1 MSRFLRLFKIAFC
14 CLLMTVYW
22 GCGTTSEYKKSTA
35 TQPLEIPPDLI
46 GSTQFDEQM
55 AIADGNEATR
65 FSDYSGQ
72 TIKQAQKEK
81 GNVLPQS
88 ERIQI
93 KHDGNTRWLVLQ
105 GEPDIFW
112 SKIKQFWLENA
123 FTLKVDNPTI
133 GIMETEW
140 AEKRA
145 EIPQGGIRKYL
156 AKALN
161 MFYSSPT
168 RNKFRVRLER
178 GNVADTTEL
187 YLTHRGAEEVA
198 RGKSFIWENRPSDPE
213 LEAEMLNRLMIFIG
227 VEKKQAETL
236 LAEKPTSR
244 AQLMRSKEDH
254 VYLVVNED
262 FARTWRSTGLAL
274 DRIGFTVEDR
284 DRSRGLYF
292 IRYIDPEA
300 EKEKGFFASLF
311 SSKSTSDNQAYRLNL
326 QEDSST
332 TRIVVLNNE
341 GNISPSKTAERIL
354 TLLHEQLK

>member
-1 MSRFLRLFKIAFC
+1 MSQLLRLFKIAFC
-14 CLLMTVYW
+14 GLLMTVYW

-55 AIADGNEATR
+55 VIADGNNEATN
-65 FSDYSGQ
+65 FSDYRGQ
-72 TIKQAQKEK
+72 TIKQTQKGK
-81 GNVLPQS
+81 VLPQL
-88 ERIQI
+88 ERVQI

-112 SKIKQFWLENA
+112 LKVKQFWLENG
-123 FTLKVDNPTI
+123 FTLKVENPTI

-145 EIPQGGIRKYL
+145 DIPQGGIRKYL

-161 MFYSSPT
+161 MLYSSPT

-198 RGKSFIWENRPSDPE
+198 RGKSFIWENRPSNPE
-213 LEAEMLNRLMIFIG
+213 LEAEMLNSLMIFLG

-244 AQLMRSKEDH
+244 AQLMRSKEDQ

-262 FARTWRSTGLAL
+262 FARTWQSTGLAL
-274 DRIGFTVEDR
+274 DRLGFTVEDR

-292 IRYIDPEA
+292 IRYTDPDA
-300 EKEKGFFASLF
+300 EKEKGFFASFF
-311 SSKSTSDNQAYRLNL
+311 SSKSTSDNQAYSINL

-332 TRIVVLNNE
+332 TRLVVLDNE
-341 GNISPSKTAERIL
+341 GNLSPSKTAERIL